1 MLLQFI
7 DFCEHLFM
15 HSSSEE
21 LTFEIILLSNILVY
35 RGVNAAAAKQTPHCP
50 ISGLSLSPPGLCSL
64 LTKCKHVCR
73 CCVNIALHFDIM
85 TLQEL
90 MPGYLLW
97 ILVALWTSS
106 SWLCSWIRQLPSAA
120 GWVTFCLTG
129 SNVQVWAGISQTLH
143 QHLFSSR
150 LLFFLYTKSCTSVC
164 QSPEVWRRHWVI
176 AQLALINTWTEA
188 EVKCIKRLFSVRL
201 WQTETLLNTKHQVF
215 TLQSITEK
223 TGALKTHSYPIICA
237 KSSKWWTRPLRV

>member
-21 LTFEIILLSNILVY
+21 LTFGLILLSNILVY
-35 RGVNAAAAKQTPHCP
+35 RGVNAVAAKQTPYCP

-64 LTKCKHVCR
+64 PTKCKHVCR
-73 CCVNIALHFDIM
+73 CCVNIALHFNIM

-90 MPGYLLW
+90 MPSYLLW
-97 ILVALWTSS
+97 ILVVLWTSS
-106 SWLCSWIRQLPSAA
+106 SWLCSRIRQLPSAA

-164 QSPEVWRRHWVI
+164 QSPEVWRRHWVR
-176 AQLALINTWTEA
+176 AQLGRRNTRSQ
-188 EVKCIKRLFSVRL
+188 EVPRADI
-201 WQTETLLNTKHQVF
+201 HY
-215 TLQSITEK
+215 I
-223 TGALKTHSYPIICA
+223 
-237 KSSKWWTRPLRV
+237 